1 MSDIR
6 KVVIIGASAAGLK
19 CASRLAR
26 RRPEWD
32 VTVLEARD
40 VFSYGAC
47 GLPYVLSG
55 DIDTLAELRTTSYG
69 TTRDEAFFSCVKG
82 VEVRSGCRVTSID
95 LEARTVAFDGADG
108 AGLIDWDEF
117 VLATGAHARR
127 LPNQPEHASVHTF
140 HTWDDVAPLKQGLA
154 RGELEHVAIV
164 GAGLVGCELAEAF
177 VSLWGAEV
185 TLIEAGPSVLPQ
197 VLDPEVAALVEHE
210 LRKQEVT
217 VLTGKPVEAIEAD
230 DDGVRVTTNGAVVE
244 ADAVVV
250 AIGVDPAV
258 ELAVEAGLA
267 TGSLGGIMVDDRLA
281 TSAANVWAAGD
292 CIEVDHVVSGS
303 NAYLPLGSLANRQG
317 RAVADAIVDGSGRFG
332 PVAGAVAVKVFDSNV
347 AAVGLTSEAATR
359 SGRQV
364 RTIWTTGEGEAHYW
378 PDANRIHLQV
388 VYELESSVV
397 LGVQVVGT
405 GEVAKRVDVAAQ
417 VMLRGGTL
425 ADLAEVEHAYAPP
438 YAPAMEPLAVAA
450 HAALNNEAENLQVL
464 PPDTDLSGAVVLDVR
479 TPEERESRPV
489 EAGRVMEI
497 NLEDVGSRIDE
508 LPKTGLVVVCAHG
521 ARSAEVVR
529 RLAHHGVEAAYVAG
543 GMTWRAY
550 GGLVKS

>member
-1 MSDIR
+1 MSEIR

-19 CASRLAR
+19 CACRVAR
-26 RRPEWD
+26 RRPDWHI
-32 VTVLEARD
+32 TVLEARE

-55 DIDTLAELRTTSYG
+55 DIDTLAELRTTAYG
-69 TTRDEAFFSCVKG
+69 ATRNEAFFSHVKG
-82 VEVRSGCRVTSID
+82 VEVASGRRVTSID
-95 LEARTVAFDGADG
+95 LEARTVAVDGADG
-108 AGLIDWDEF
+108 AGLIEWDEL

-140 HTWDDVAPLKQGLA
+140 HTWDDVAPLKKGLA

-197 VLDPEVAALVEHE
+197 VLDPETAALVEHE
-210 LRKQEVT
+210 LREQEVR
-217 VLTGKPVEAIEAD
+217 VLTGRPVEAIEAG
-230 DDGVRVTTNGAVVE
+230 DDGVRITTDGGVVE

-267 TGSLGGIMVDDRLA
+267 TGSLGGIMVDDRLE
-281 TSAANVWAAGD
+281 TSEANVWAAGD

-303 NAYLPLGSLANRQG
+303 NAHLPLGSLANRQG
-317 RAVADAIVDGSGRFG
+317 RAVADSIVDGSGRFG

-347 AAVGLTSEAATR
+347 AAVGLTAESAR
-359 SGRQV
+359 RCGRQV
-364 RTIWTTGEGEAHYW
+364 GAIWTTGESEAHYW
-378 PDANRIHLQV
+378 PDSNRIHLQV
-388 VYELESSVV
+388 VYEMGSQEL
-397 LGVQVVGT
+397 LGVQAVGT
-405 GEVAKRVDVAAQ
+405 GEVTKRVDVAAQ
-417 VMLRGGTL
+417 VILRQGTL

-450 HAALNNEAENLQVL
+450 QVALNNEAEDLQVL

-489 EAGRVMEI
+489 QAEKVLEI
-497 NLEDVGSRIDE
+497 NLEEIGNRLEE
-508 LPKTGLVVVCAHG
+508 LPREGLIVVCAHG

-529 RLAHHGVEAAYVAG
+529 RLAHHGIEAAYVAG

-550 GGLVKS
+550 AGLVGG